1 MTRDYKK
8 TTKRSPPRSSS
19 RGHAK
24 RQPKKKPNQSPP
36 GWLWLFAGVLLGI
49 LIMSLTK
56 LSEIPSDQDT
66 EMVDDSSTDSADT
79 DMGENGKKP
88 RFDFYTLLRES
99 EVIVPDTPDTSP
111 STQSANSND
120 VFLLQVGSFKSN
132 RDADSLRARLLL
144 LNLDAKIEKVSPRK
158 NETWHRVIVGP
169 FIDRSELADARG
181 KLASNGIDSLLL
193 KRKK

>member
-8 TTKRSPPRSSS
+8 TAKRSPQRSPS

-66 EMVDDSSTDSADT
+66 EIADDSSTDSVD
-79 DMGENGKKP
+79 DNGKKP

-99 EVIVPDTPDTSP
+99 EVIVPDTPDTNP

>member
-8 TTKRSPPRSSS
+8 TTKRSPQRSPS
-19 RGHAK
+19 RAHAK

-56 LSEIPSDQDT
+56 LSEIPNDQDT
-66 EMVDDSSTDSADT
+66 EIVDNSSTDSSD
-79 DMGENGKKP
+79 ENGKKP

>member
-8 TTKRSPPRSSS
+8 TTKRSPRRSPS

-66 EMVDDSSTDSADT
+66 EIVDDSSTDSSD
-79 DMGENGKKP
+79 ENGKKP

-99 EVIVPDTPDTSP
+99 EVIVPDTPDTSA
-111 STQSANSND
+111 SSQSANSND

>member
-1 MTRDYKK
+1 
-8 TTKRSPPRSSS
+8 
-19 RGHAK
+19 
-24 RQPKKKPNQSPP
+24 
-36 GWLWLFAGVLLGI
+36 
-49 LIMSLTK
+49 MSLTK

-66 EMVDDSSTDSADT
+66 EIADDSSTDSVD
-79 DMGENGKKP
+79 DNGKKP

-99 EVIVPDTPDTSP
+99 EVIVPDTPDTNP

-169 FIDRSELADARG
+169 IIDRSELADARG

>member
-1 MTRDYKK
+1 MTRDYAKK
-8 TTKRSPPRSSS
+8 STKRSPQRSSS
-19 RGHAK
+19 RGNVK
-24 RQPKKKPNQSPP
+24 RRPKKHNQSPP
-36 GWLWLFAGVLLGI
+36 GWLWLFAGVLIGV

-56 LSEIPSDQDT
+56 LSEVPSDQEIDISEDT
-66 EMVDDSSTDSADT
+66 ST
-79 DMGENGKKP
+79 ENSDNSGNKP

-99 EVIVPDTPDTSP
+99 EVIVPDTPDTDNTA
-111 STQSANSND
+111 TQSTNSND
-120 VFLLQVGSFKSN
+120 TFLLQVGSFKSN

-144 LNLDAKIEKVSPRK
+144 LNLNAKIEKVSPRK

-169 FIDRSELADARG
+169 FSDRSELADARG

>member
-8 TTKRSPPRSSS
+8 TTKRSPRRSPS

-56 LSEIPSDQDT
+56 LSEIPNDQDT
-66 EMVDDSSTDSADT
+66 EIVDNSSTDSSD
-79 DMGENGKKP
+79 ENGKKP

>member
-8 TTKRSPPRSSS
+8 TTKRSSPRSPS

-36 GWLWLFAGVLLGI
+36 GWLWLFAGMLLGI

-66 EMVDDSSTDSADT
+66 EIVDDSSGTDTED
-79 DMGENGKKP
+79 GKKP

-99 EVIVPDTPDTSP
+99 EVIVPDTPDTSS
-111 STQSANSND
+111 STQSANPND

>member
-8 TTKRSPPRSSS
+8 AAKRSPQRSPS

-66 EMVDDSSTDSADT
+66 EIADDSSTDSVD
-79 DMGENGKKP
+79 DNGKKP

-99 EVIVPDTPDTSP
+99 EVIVPDTPDTNP

>member
-8 TTKRSPPRSSS
+8 TTKRSPQRSPS

-66 EMVDDSSTDSADT
+66 EIVDDSSTDISD
-79 DMGENGKKP
+79 ENGKKP

>member
-8 TTKRSPPRSSS
+8 TAKRSPQRSPS

-66 EMVDDSSTDSADT
+66 EIADDSSTDSVD
-79 DMGENGKKP
+79 DNGKKP

-99 EVIVPDTPDTSP
+99 EVIVPDTPDTNP

-169 FIDRSELADARG
+169 FSDRSELADARG
-181 KLASNGIDSLLL
+181 RLASNGIDSLLL

>member
-8 TTKRSPPRSSS
+8 TTKRSSPRSSS

-66 EMVDDSSTDSADT
+66 ETVDDSSTESA
-79 DMGENGKKP
+79 GENGKKP

-120 VFLLQVGSFKSN
+120 IFLLQVGSFKSN

>member
-66 EMVDDSSTDSADT
+66 EIVDDSSTGSSD
-79 DMGENGKKP
+79 ENGKKP

>member
-1 MTRDYKK
+1 MTRDYAKK
-8 TTKRSPPRSSS
+8 STKRSPQRSSS
-19 RGHAK
+19 RGNVKK
-24 RQPKKKPNQSPP
+24 RPKKNNQSPP

-56 LSEIPSDQDT
+56 LSEVPSDSETDVAENSSAENT
-66 EMVDDSSTDSADT
+66 DSSS
-79 DMGENGKKP
+79 KP

-99 EVIVPDTPDTSP
+99 EVIVPDTPDTDNTA
-111 STQSANSND
+111 TQSTNSND
-120 VFLLQVGSFKSN
+120 TFLLQVGSFKSN

-144 LNLDAKIEKVSPRK
+144 LNLNAKIEKVSPRK

-169 FIDRSELADARG
+169 FSDRSELADARG
-181 KLASNGIDSLLL
+181 RLASNGIDSLLL

>member
-1 MTRDYKK
+1 V
-8 TTKRSPPRSSS
+8 
-19 RGHAK
+19 K
-24 RQPKKKPNQSPP
+24 RQPKKKSHQSPP

-56 LSEIPSDQDT
+56 LSEMPSDQGT
-66 EMVDDSSTDSADT
+66 ESVDNTSTENADGAT
-79 DMGENGKKP
+79 GEHGTKP

-99 EVIVPDTPDTSP
+99 EVIVPDTPDTASP
-111 STQSANSND
+111 THPANSTD
-120 VFLLQVGSFKSN
+120 IFLLQVGSFKSN

-169 FIDRSELADARG
+169 FSDRSELADARG
-181 KLASNGIDSLLL
+181 KLASTGIDSLLL
-193 KRKK
+193 KRKT